1 LNFVRHIHS
10 SSSRVL
16 RSLRQRWLTKFQKL
30 SVDFGRFHFRHTS
43 KEALLAKWTEI
54 VQQHQLRIQTEERVE
69 AVEKDGDGFI
79 VRTPKAAYRAA
90 NVLLAIGRRGTPRK
104 LAVPGEE
111 LPKVVYS
118 LIDPDQYSGQKV
130 LVVGGGDSAL
140 EAAASVAEV
149 GNTQVTLSYRG
160 EAFGRAKSK
169 NRERVAAAAGR
180 GNLKLMLSSN
190 VRHIHDDLVILEQ
203 AGGKVEIHNN
213 AVIVSAGGVLPN
225 EFLNKV
231 GIQVNTKYGTA

>member
-1 LNFVRHIHS
+1 
-10 SSSRVL
+10 
-16 RSLRQRWLTKFQKL
+16 
-30 SVDFGRFHFRHTS
+30 
-43 KEALLAKWTEI
+43 
-54 VQQHQLRIQTEERVE
+54 
-69 AVEKDGDGFI
+69 
-79 VRTPKAAYRAA
+79 
-90 NVLLAIGRRGTPRK
+90 
-104 LAVPGEE
+104 
-111 LPKVVYS
+111 
-118 LIDPDQYSGQKV
+118 V

-169 NRERVAAAAGR
+169 NRERVAAAADR

-203 AGGKVEIHNN
+203 AGDKVEIHNN

-225 EFLNKV
+225 EFLGKV